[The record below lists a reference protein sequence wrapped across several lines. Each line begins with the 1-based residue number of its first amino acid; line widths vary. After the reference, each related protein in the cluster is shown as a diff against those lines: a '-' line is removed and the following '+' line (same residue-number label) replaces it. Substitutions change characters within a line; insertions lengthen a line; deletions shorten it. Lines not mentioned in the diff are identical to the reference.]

1 MVDEIAQAERP
12 QKRHL
17 FRKVVWLFAAV
28 MGTVVLMNLF
38 FPDIDLSTEDRI
50 ALIRVEGVIVDSQ
63 ATVGE
68 IKRFSENPSV
78 KAIVLRIDT
87 PGGGVVPSQEI
98 YDAVKRARNKSNKAV
113 IASMGSVAASGGYY
127 IAAATD
133 RIVANPGTLTGSI
146 GVIMETAN
154 LEGLLQK
161 IGVQGVVIK
170 SGKYKDVGS
179 PLRKMS
185 AEERGLLQAVMDDVH
200 RQFIEAVAEGRS
212 MELQAA
218 QVLADGRIFTGR
230 QAKEAKLVDELGD
243 LEDAIQLAAEV
254 VGIEGEPKVVEPKR
268 RFSLREILDS
278 KLSTVF
284 PKLDVQPGVSMKYLM
299 AF

>member
-1 MVDEIAQAERP
+1 MADDITEAERP

-17 FRKVVWLFAAV
+17 FRKIVWFFAAV
-28 MGTVVLMNLF
+28 VGGLFLVNLF
-38 FPDIDLSTEDRI
+38 FPDMDLSSEDRI
-50 ALIRVEGVIVDSQ
+50 ALIRVEGVIMDSQ

-68 IKRFSENPSV
+68 LKRFSENPSV

-98 YDAVKRARNKSNKAV
+98 YDAIKRVRNKNNKAV

-154 LEGLLQK
+154 VEGLLQK
-161 IGVQGVVIK
+161 LGVEGVVIK

-200 RQFIEAVAEGRS
+200 KQFIEAVAEGRS
-212 MELQAA
+212 MELKAA

-254 VGIEGEPKVVEPKR
+254 VGIEGEPKVVEPRR
-268 RFSLREILDS
+268 RFSLRELLDS
-278 KLSTVF
+278 KLSMMF
-284 PKLDVQPGVSMKYLM
+284 PKLDVQPGISLKYLM